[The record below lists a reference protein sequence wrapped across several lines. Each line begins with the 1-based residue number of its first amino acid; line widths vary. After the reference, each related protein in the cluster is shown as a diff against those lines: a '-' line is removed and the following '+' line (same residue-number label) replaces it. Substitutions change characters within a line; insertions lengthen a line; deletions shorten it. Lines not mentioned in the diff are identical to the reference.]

1 MSNRQISTVSFCFMD
16 VPPPCLNASRKNAGP
31 YPAWGRVQRRT
42 SDCSSRPRRLHHP
55 LRLHPP
61 PRRIWA
67 TSHDASVAVGWA
79 GCWRT
84 STAAAGGGED
94 SDSTRGRRS
103 WGGPVR
109 RHEGGGQT
117 VVSRTRWWWWWW
129 LWGGSMAGGSWW
141 WWWRQRAGVRNC
153 WWCRTRIWTMRLDF
167 TNDTFEKIGTETW
180 KVKSKIFNL
189 KKYSQN
195 IFVPFLIKA

>member
-1 MSNRQISTVSFCFMD
+1 MRVKVVEEGFQKFGTGDGHERTVSAKLASRNGFSAPRESHPHKKKYQHLVSNRQISTVSFCFMD

-103 WGGPVR
+103 
-109 RHEGGGQT
+109 
-117 VVSRTRWWWWWW
+117 
-129 LWGGSMAGGSWW
+129 
-141 WWWRQRAGVRNC
+141 
-153 WWCRTRIWTMRLDF
+153 
-167 TNDTFEKIGTETW
+167 
-180 KVKSKIFNL
+180 
-189 KKYSQN
+189 
-195 IFVPFLIKA
+195 